1 LVIDRILKGEK
12 AVDLPVMQ
20 PTKFDFLIKFQG
32 REGARPHHS
41 IPPGLLATADELIE

>member
-20 PTKFDFLIKFQG
+20 PTRFDFLIKFKI
-32 REGARPHHS
+32 ARALVLT
-41 IPPGLLATADELIE
+41 IPPGLLATADEVIE